1 METTKDI
8 LNELESLSPLIAAM
22 EKVNVF
28 TVPEGYFDSL
38 SYTVLACLSD
48 KQKLVTDKSA
58 TINATVPEG
67 YFDQLAE
74 SILNKIKTEPTA
86 KEEIASLSPML
97 SGLQHQSVFEVPK
110 GYFEQ
115 LSSEVKK
122 SIGNSSSKQE
132 IKELSPVLES
142 LQRVN
147 VFETPKGYFENFSDS
162 ILKKVKTPS
171 AKIIHFQAGQSF
183 LKYAAAA
190 VITGV
195 IAISAVKYLQPSQS
209 VPTISTSLAML
220 DESIEKGKTMNDQQF
235 EETLQKLSPAD
246 IAKYLE
252 NNGDITDVAT
262 LGNNIDEKGLPNE
275 DDYIVNE
282 QTLDNFIKAINN
294 NSAINN

>member
-22 EKVNVF
+22 DKVNVF
-28 TVPEGYFDSL
+28 TVPAGYFDSL

-48 KQKLVTDKSA
+48 KQNLVTDKSA

-67 YFDQLAE
+67 YFDQLAG
-74 SILNKIKTEPTA
+74 SILNKIKSEPSA
-86 KEEIASLSPML
+86 KEEIASLSPIL
-97 SGLQHQSVFEVPK
+97 SGLQHQPVFEVPT

-122 SIGNSSSKQE
+122 SISNSSSKDE
-132 IKELSPVLES
+132 IKELSTVLGS

-147 VFETPKGYFENFSDS
+147 VFETPKGYFENLSDS

-171 AKIIHFQAGQSF
+171 ARIIHFQVRNSF

-195 IAISAVKYLQPSQS
+195 IAISAVRYLQPSQS
-209 VPTISTSLAML
+209 VHTISTPLAML

-235 EETLQKLSPAD
+235 EETLQKLTAAD

-262 LGNNIDEKGLPNE
+262 LRNNIDEKDLPNE

-282 QTLDNFIKAINN
+282 KTLDNFIKAINN
-294 NSAINN
+294 NSPINN